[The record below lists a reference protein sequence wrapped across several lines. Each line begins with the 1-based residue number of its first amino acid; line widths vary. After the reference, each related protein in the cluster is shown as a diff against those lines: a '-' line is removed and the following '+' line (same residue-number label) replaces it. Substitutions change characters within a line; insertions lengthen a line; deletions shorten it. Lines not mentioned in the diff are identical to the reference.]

1 VKNQNRFFP
10 AITGIGECAMGR
22 ISQMNSMQLLAQVAK
37 DAAKDA
43 GISLSEVDGIVTGPI
58 RVEAWTNPAA
68 TIAINL
74 GIQPTYMQTLNLA
87 GATGVSMIQNAAM
100 AIATGQ
106 ATTVLCLVGQNLLS
120 SMTRGG
126 AVKGMAEGGV
136 AHREFEATFGPIVPT
151 LYALVAQRHMHEFG
165 TTEEQMA
172 DVAVAIRHYASM
184 NENAYM
190 RDMLSRED
198 VLSSRMIS
206 SPLKKLDCSVV
217 CDGAG
222 AVIVT
227 SAAKAMDHNNKP
239 VFIMGSGYGA
249 RHSYIGEAQDIT
261 TSGACESGELAFK
274 NAGLTPKDIDVA
286 QLYDCFTITVIIELE
301 DLGFCPK
308 GEGGRFVEDGNIGP
322 GGGLPVTTY
331 GGLLSAGHFGPGS
344 GFMHVLE
351 GARQVRG
358 DAGLRQVKNAHA
370 ALVHGN
376 GGVMATHATV
386 ILGDETVI

>member
-1 VKNQNRFFP
+1 
-10 AITGIGECAMGR
+10 
-22 ISQMNSMQLLAQVAK
+22 
-37 DAAKDA
+37 
-43 GISLSEVDGIVTGPI
+43 
-58 RVEAWTNPAA
+58 
-68 TIAINL
+68 
-74 GIQPTYMQTLNLA
+74 
-87 GATGVSMIQNAAM
+87 
-100 AIATGQ
+100 
-106 ATTVLCLVGQNLLS
+106 
-120 SMTRGG
+120 
-126 AVKGMAEGGV
+126 
-136 AHREFEATFGPIVPT
+136 
-151 LYALVAQRHMHEFG
+151 
-165 TTEEQMA
+165 
-172 DVAVAIRHYASM
+172 
-184 NENAYM
+184 
-190 RDMLSRED
+190 
-198 VLSSRMIS
+198 
-206 SPLKKLDCSVV
+206 
-217 CDGAG
+217 
-222 AVIVT
+222 
-227 SAAKAMDHNNKP
+227 MDHNNKP